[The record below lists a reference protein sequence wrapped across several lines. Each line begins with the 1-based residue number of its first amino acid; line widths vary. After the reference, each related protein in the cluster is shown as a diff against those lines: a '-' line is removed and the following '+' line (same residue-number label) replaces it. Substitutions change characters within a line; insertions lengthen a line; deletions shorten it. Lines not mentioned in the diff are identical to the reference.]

1 MKPGSFPV
9 KDSLTGEGSPGAGQL
24 PPLVEIRNVTSYCP
38 GACKAQPSQAHRL
51 RTLSGSTPW
60 MAGSPTEGPPV
71 PPAVH
76 PWSCSLCLFWWGIS
90 YRTQNSVQLTEA
102 PRHEGLLESE
112 SNLSTWGS
120 PGGAGPSPLLL
131 ACFPP
136 PSKQSLF
143 SWARNTRPSQAPSRL
158 QNAK

>member
-60 MAGSPTEGPPV
+60 MAGSPTEGPLSHQQYIRDLAASASSDEESHTEPRT
-71 PPAVH
+71 
-76 PWSCSLCLFWWGIS
+76 LF
-90 YRTQNSVQLTEA
+90 N
-102 PRHEGLLESE
+102 
-112 SNLSTWGS
+112 
-120 PGGAGPSPLLL
+120 
-131 ACFPP
+131 
-136 PSKQSLF
+136 
-143 SWARNTRPSQAPSRL
+143 
-158 QNAK
+158 